1 MRHSSRLPMKNTLKH
16 LTLKDLSD
24 LMVQTVDDL
33 IYMPQKSTISI
44 FREKEK
50 EIELIHAAIL
60 TAKRMIK
67 HP

>member
-1 MRHSSRLPMKNTLKH
+1 MKDTLKH
-16 LTLKDLSD
+16 LTLKELND
-24 LMVQTVDDL
+24 LMVQTVEAL
-33 IYMPQKSTISI
+33 IYMPQKSAAST

-50 EIELIHAAIL
+50 EIELIHAAII

>member
-1 MRHSSRLPMKNTLKH
+1 MKDTLTH
-16 LTLKDLSD
+16 LTLKELND
-24 LMVQTVDDL
+24 LMVQTVEAL
-33 IYMPQKSTISI
+33 IYMPQKSTVSA

-67 HP
+67 HL